1 MLSEDEIRNTLIVED
16 VFKAVEAGRTP
27 IILTNRTAHVTMLA
41 EKLRD
46 KVKNVVTLTGTGN
59 AKEKQETLQHL
70 HEISR
75 EEPLAI
81 VATGKYVGEGFD
93 YPRLDTLFLALPIS
107 WKGLVAQYAGRLH
120 RENEGK
126 KDVRIYDYI
135 DIHEPVCDNMYRK
148 RLKGYASI
156 GYKIISRHSPT
167 LFDNVKDIGI
177 PVCKE
182 QIFNG
187 RTYYLPYS
195 SSIGDAKR
203 SIVVSSPKLYR
214 VDRNVLVNQLSELA
228 HIGIEVLIITTTN
241 TLETECLLQRGLS
254 VRILP
259 EVKLCTTIIDK
270 SIVWYGAI
278 NALGY
283 ATEEDNVIKVVDD
296 KLANE
301 LMKTL
306 LSC

>member
-1 MLSEDEIRNTLIVED
+1 M
-16 VFKAVEAGRTP
+16 
-27 IILTNRTAHVTMLA
+27 
-41 EKLRD
+41 
-46 KVKNVVTLTGTGN
+46 
-59 AKEKQETLQHL
+59 
-70 HEISR
+70 
-75 EEPLAI
+75 
-81 VATGKYVGEGFD
+81 
-93 YPRLDTLFLALPIS
+93 
-107 WKGLVAQYAGRLH
+107 
-120 RENEGK
+120 
-126 KDVRIYDYI
+126 
-135 DIHEPVCDNMYRK
+135 
-148 RLKGYASI
+148 
-156 GYKIISRHSPT
+156 
-167 LFDNVKDIGI
+167 
-177 PVCKE
+177 E

-187 RTYYLPYS
+187 RTFFRPYS

-214 VDRNVLVNQLSELA
+214 VERNVLVNQLSELV
-228 HIGIEVLIITTTN
+228 HIGIEVLIITTIN
-241 TLETECLLQRGLS
+241 TLETEYLLQRGLS

-296 KLANE
+296 KLADE